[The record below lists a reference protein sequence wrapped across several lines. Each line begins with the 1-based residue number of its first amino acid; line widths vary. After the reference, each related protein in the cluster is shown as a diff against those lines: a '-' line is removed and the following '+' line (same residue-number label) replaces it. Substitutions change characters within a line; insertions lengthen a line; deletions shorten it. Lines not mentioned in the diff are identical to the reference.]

1 MKQLIRKIVCYSSQE
16 VGNTV
21 LWEAPRGS
29 TNVGQEAK
37 EKEKLWG
44 RAFMVVSQEAM
55 GEIV

>member
-1 MKQLIRKIVCYSSQE
+1 MKQLIRKIVYYSSQE

-37 EKEKLWG
+37 EKEKLG
-44 RAFMVVSQEAM
+44 KSIY
-55 GEIV
+55 GGLTGSNG